1 MPVQV
6 RPEALLHNEHNSVVG
21 VKLPRA
27 GGLLVSRKGAVT
39 ELVTLEGQWWVFIN
53 QEQDSLRV
61 THLAPRGKAVSRMT
75 DLAPGTIVSRGR
87 VISHPSNFHTSY
99 LAEENMTDSTGR
111 IIKNITEAAAGAQTY
126 YIVHYKN
133 GSCKTYTRA
142 TGVITK
148 WLAKQN

>member
-53 QEQDSLRV
+53 QEQDS
-61 THLAPRGKAVSRMT
+61 SRT
-75 DLAPGTIVSRGR
+75 FISRPEEKLSRG
-87 VISHPSNFHTSY
+87 
-99 LAEENMTDSTGR
+99 
-111 IIKNITEAAAGAQTY
+111 
-126 YIVHYKN
+126 
-133 GSCKTYTRA
+133 
-142 TGVITK
+142 
-148 WLAKQN
+148 